1 MKDSGRAKLWV
12 ERGVTTNAYPKYRY
26 AKLVER
32 AKDDTQFTHKERYSG
47 LGYRRRYAYS
57 PSDSPNSNTEL
68 PLHGAGKDIV
78 VETRKI
84 GAITRCFC

>member
-12 ERGVTTNAYPKYRY
+12 ERGVTANAYPKYRY

-47 LGYRRRYAYS
+47 LGYRRRYAYG
-57 PSDSPNSNTEL
+57 PSDGANSSTES
-68 PLHGAGKDIV
+68 PLHRVGKDITVNV
-78 VETRKI
+78 VET
-84 GAITRCFC
+84 